1 MTNKKKTTKKTTK
14 KASNKKT
21 NKKTNK
27 KNKGMKI
34 KLNKIILNPN
44 IQLIPVNTRKP
55 RGPDKEP
62 RVRGPN
68 KQKKENDINIENL
81 YPNLDDI

>member
-1 MTNKKKTTKKTTK
+1 MPNKKKATKKTTK
-14 KASNKKT
+14 KKSNKKT
-21 NKKTNK
+21 NKKSN
-27 KNKGMKI
+27 GMKI

-44 IQLIPVNTRKP
+44 IQLLPINTRKP

-62 RVRGPN
+62 RIRGPN
-68 KQKKENDINIENL
+68 KKNNESNNENL